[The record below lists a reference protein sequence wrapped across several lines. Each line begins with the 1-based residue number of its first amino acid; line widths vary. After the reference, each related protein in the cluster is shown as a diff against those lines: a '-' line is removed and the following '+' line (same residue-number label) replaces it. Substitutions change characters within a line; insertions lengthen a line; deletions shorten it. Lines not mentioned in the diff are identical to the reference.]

1 MNIKKITTEM
11 KTQLGKGPTE
21 LSRLIEMFYILFR
34 MVTAQAYMIVKTKPK
49 KHLGLTC
56 FAVGK

>member
-1 MNIKKITTEM
+1 M